1 MKSNGQKGSDYPLK
15 VTKLAYEYLIEHM
28 CRYGYYIGDMLHPV
42 YKNYCAQKL
51 IDKCNSLSEK
61 HNGEDHWDYNDKLT
75 LKDDCGY
82 EGK

>member
-1 MKSNGQKGSDYPLK
+1 MIRNGIKFSDYPLR
-15 VTKLAYEYLIEHM
+15 VTKLAYEHLIEHL

-42 YKNYCAQKL
+42 YKDYCAQKL

-61 HNGEDHWDYNDKLT
+61 HNGEDHWEYNDKLT
-75 LKDDCGY
+75 LKNDCGY